1 MCRPNR
7 VKMKEPSKT
16 KYVCIHGHFYQPP
29 RENPWL
35 EDIEREDS
43 ASPYHD
49 WNERIHMECY
59 RANTAAR
66 IVDENNRVLSL
77 RNNYLDFSF
86 NFGPT
91 LMRWIERKHPWV
103 YREILAADRE
113 SINVRNGH
121 GNAIAQVYNHI
132 IMPLAN
138 QRDKVTQVLW
148 GIRDFT
154 YRFGRRP
161 EGMWLAETAVDRA
174 TLSVLADAG
183 IKFTVL
189 SPNQAARWRFIGKDV
204 QWRDACGGVIPT
216 GRAYR
221 YDCGGG
227 RNIHLFFY
235 DPALARGVAFERVLE
250 HSSKFLAQIDRT
262 YALRDASSGEPWL
275 VNTATDGESYG
286 HHFKFGDMALA
297 AAFQQLER
305 DPCAE
310 ITNYGSFLASFPV
323 VAEAEI
329 LENTA
334 WSCAHGLGR
343 WSEDCGCRI
352 GSEPGWNQKWRAP
365 LRRALNFLRDVLAIH
380 YETEMSKLCNDPWQA
395 RNDYIDVILNRDAC
409 LEGFLEKHLAGGPAG
424 SKARFLELLEMQRFA
439 LLMFTS
445 CGWFFDEISQLES
458 LLLLKYAGRAMQLA
472 EQTGAASVESA
483 FLRILEEAPSNVPE
497 LKNGARV
504 YLTKVKPA
512 IVTEGRVAANYAI
525 QSLAISSRRQ
535 FRVYTYGIV
544 PQKEEDL
551 GANPVPSLYGH
562 ITIRDERTLADRD
575 FICVV
580 IHFGGLDFRCSVK
593 PYTGD
598 EEYRRILNALQE
610 SVEEQNTTKMLRVL
624 DDKFGTAF
632 FGLGDVFVDLR
643 SSIAVEVSRKALNTY
658 TELQRSFFNINKPLI
673 SSLKQW
679 HIEIPGELRIS
690 IGRLM
695 SDEIEHLVERILLHE
710 EKGAAGGSP
719 WHATDFFYRAHMA
732 RLHSLLDEAGMWAGP
747 LLLDAVSVKLGQ
759 TLIRRFNDL
768 REKFDQVDAGRLY
781 RLLTICNV
789 LNVKPETW
797 KLQTLYFQFVMRG
810 VAEPELFGRIADI
823 GRFLNG
829 LDQMLACRFAR
840 LPGSLSRDLMPID
853 VLRTNPARVRSPD

>member
-1 MCRPNR
+1 
-7 VKMKEPSKT
+7 MKEPSKT
-16 KYVCIHGHFYQPP
+16 KHICIHGHFYQPP

-35 EDIEREDS
+35 EEIEREDS

-59 RANTAAR
+59 RANAAAR
-66 IVDENNRVLSL
+66 LTADDNRILGL

-103 YREILAADRE
+103 YRAILDADRDSLE
-113 SINVRNGH
+113 IRNGH
-121 GNAIAQVYNHI
+121 GNAIAQVYNHV

-161 EGMWLAETAVDRA
+161 EGMWLAETAVDRS

-183 IKFTVL
+183 IKFTIL
-189 SPNQAARWRFIGKDV
+189 SPYQAAKWRFLRGDG
-204 QWRDACGGVIPT
+204 QWQDACGGVIPT

-227 RNIHLFFY
+227 KVIHIFFY

-262 YALRDASSGEPWL
+262 YGLRDESREEPWL

-297 AAFQQLER
+297 AAFQELEH
-305 DPCAE
+305 DPSAVV
-310 ITNYGSFLASFPV
+310 TNYGNFLASFPV
-323 VAEAEI
+323 VAEVEI
-329 LENTA
+329 FENTA

-365 LRRALNFLRDVLAIH
+365 LRRALNFLRDALAVH
-380 YETEMSKLCNDPWQA
+380 YETEMRELCNNPWQA
-395 RNDYIDVILNRDAC
+395 RDEYIDVILDQNAC
-409 LEGFLEKHLAGGPAG
+409 LEGFLKKHLIGGPASG
-424 SKARFLELLEMQRFA
+424 KQARLLELLEMQRFA

-458 LLLLKYAGRAMQLA
+458 LLLLKYAARAMQLA
-472 EQTGAASVESA
+472 QNTGAEPLEQA

-497 LKNGARV
+497 LGNGARV
-504 YLTKVKPA
+504 YLEKVKPE
-512 IVTEGRVAANYAI
+512 IVSENRVAANYAI
-525 QSLAISSRRQ
+525 QSLALSSRRQ
-535 FRVYTYGIV
+535 FRLYTYEIV

-562 ITIRDERTLADRD
+562 ITVRDKRTLADRD
-575 FICVV
+575 FVYMV

-598 EEYRRILNALQE
+598 EEYFEILEALQG
-610 SVEEQNTTKMLRVL
+610 SVEEQNTMKMLRVL
-624 DDKFGTAF
+624 DEKFGTTF
-632 FGLGDVFVDLR
+632 FGLEDVFRDLR
-643 SSIAVEVSRKALNTY
+643 SSLAIEISRAALGAH
-658 TELQRSFFNINKPLI
+658 TELQRTLYNIHKPLI

-679 HIEIPGELRIS
+679 GIS
-690 IGRLM
+690 IPSDLRVSIRRLM
-695 SDEIEHLVERILLHE
+695 SDEIEQLVERILRHE
-710 EKGAAGGSP
+710 EKDISP
-719 WHATDFFYRAHMA
+719 EAPWYTTDFFYRAHMA
-732 RLHSLLDEAGMWAGP
+732 RLNSLLDEAKTWVGP
-747 LLLDAVSVKLGQ
+747 LLLETVSARLGQ
-759 TLIRRFNDL
+759 ALVRSMTQM
-768 REKFDQVDAGRLY
+768 EKTFDQAEAGRLY
-781 RLLTICNV
+781 RLLTVGSV
-789 LNVKPETW
+789 LDVKPETW
-797 KLQTLYFQFVMRG
+797 KLQTLYFHFVMKG
-810 VAEPELFGRIADI
+810 VAEPELLGRIPRI
-823 GRFLNG
+823 EKFLSEI
-829 LDQMLACRFAR
+829 DQLLWCRFAR
-840 LPGSLSRDLMPID
+840 LLGEVPVSFSRDLMPLETASAFPVKTHGSD
-853 VLRTNPARVRSPD
+853 